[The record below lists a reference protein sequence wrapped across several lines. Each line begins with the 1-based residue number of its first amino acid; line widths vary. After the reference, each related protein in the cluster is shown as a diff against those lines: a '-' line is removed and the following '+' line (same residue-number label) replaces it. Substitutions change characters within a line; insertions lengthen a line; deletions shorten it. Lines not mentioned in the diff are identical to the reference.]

1 MAKQTITTIVLIL
14 FLVHG
19 VGHFQGIVT
28 SLGIRTSSRSTSMS
42 WLLRWLGNRPNR
54 ILCFILY
61 LLPALGFIAA
71 AMSFRGWVL
80 PQSGW
85 QDLALYSAFISM
97 GGLALFPNA
106 LAMLFNKIGA
116 LAVNVT
122 TIVSL
127 LGVYWPEKIF

>member
-28 SLGIRTSSRSTSMS
+28 SLGLRTSRSTSMS
-42 WLLRWLGNRPNR
+42 WLLKGLGNRTNS

-71 AMSFRGWVL
+71 AMNFRGWVL
-80 PQSGW
+80 PQSDW